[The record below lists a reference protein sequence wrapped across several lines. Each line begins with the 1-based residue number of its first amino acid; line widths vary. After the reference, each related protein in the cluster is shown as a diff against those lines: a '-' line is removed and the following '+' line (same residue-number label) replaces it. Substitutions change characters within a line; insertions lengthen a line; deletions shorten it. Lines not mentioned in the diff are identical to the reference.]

1 MSPFDNLNLYEV
13 ISKNAIGTNAGNML
27 FPYAIIKN
35 IYRGGVEIDAYKSAN
50 EKDAEKINKTYDM
63 FIIPLANAFREDF
76 VEELRNLTKLIRKLK
91 IPCVVIGVGVQADYE
106 PDFNKTNIFDK
117 DVIDFCNAVLE
128 KSCSIGVRGE
138 ITERYLIKLG
148 IKRRKIDVI
157 GCPSMYTYG
166 GFLPLKRLQDFS
178 SKMKISLSYNPNRN
192 KEFYDFFERIKEQ
205 CPNYCYI
212 LQSLNEM
219 KLLYAGDSVPNI
231 EKYNRHY
238 VGTAD
243 SRSFLE
249 NHMRMFINVPSWI
262 QFLSQM
268 DMGIGCCIH
277 GSIASVLAGNP
288 TVVFAFD
295 SRVRE
300 LAEYHNIPLKRVEDI
315 REDTDIRNIYESVDF
330 SQILDGH
337 IERYNRFT
345 KFLNKNGITNVTMKH
360 GRSLD
365 FQKRMKDIT
374 LNCPEGVAPYRTLPV
389 EQQKAQLRDYL
400 RMCEGKITWCHNE
413 KAAGNNQKR
422 IDNILAQWENSK
434 RCTLSNLDKLR

>member
-1 MSPFDNLNLYEV
+1 
-13 ISKNAIGTNAGNML
+13 
-27 FPYAIIKN
+27 
-35 IYRGGVEIDAYKSAN
+35 
-50 EKDAEKINKTYDM
+50 M

-106 PDFNKTNIFDK
+106 PDFNKTNNFDK

-295 SRVRE
+295 
-300 LAEYHNIPLKRVEDI
+300 
-315 REDTDIRNIYESVDF
+315 
-330 SQILDGH
+330 
-337 IERYNRFT
+337 
-345 KFLNKNGITNVTMKH
+345 
-360 GRSLD
+360 
-365 FQKRMKDIT
+365 
-374 LNCPEGVAPYRTLPV
+374 
-389 EQQKAQLRDYL
+389 
-400 RMCEGKITWCHNE
+400 
-413 KAAGNNQKR
+413 
-422 IDNILAQWENSK
+422 
-434 RCTLSNLDKLR
+434 